1 MSKIKC
7 ILFDSTITWF
17 WHSQSSLCVAQG
29 RSQHQKLK
37 DGGICASGGILW
49 VFAKDS
55 DFQACGKE
63 MSEHKVLRDFP
74 SLFGG
79 DLPQDTQ
86 FLLPFSPG
94 RAVSPV
100 GKSCNCWILS
110 MAGWDKFRGKEVLRV
125 LSHVQIFVTPQTVAQ
140 APLSLGFYNQ
150 EYWRG
155 LPFPPPGDLPDP
167 GIKPMSPAST
177 AFAGGFFTTEPPGK
191 P

>member
-7 ILFDSTITWF
+7 ILFDSTITWS
-17 WHSQSSLCVAQG
+17 WHPQSFLCDAQG
-29 RSQHQKLK
+29 RSQRQKLK
-37 DGGICASGGILW
+37 DGGCRASGGVLW
-49 VFAKDS
+49 VFAEDS

-63 MSEHKVLRDFP
+63 VSEHEVLRDIP
-74 SLFGG
+74 PLFGG

-86 FLLPFSPG
+86 FPLPFAPG

-100 GKSCNCWILS
+100 GKSYNCWILS
-110 MAGWDKFRGKEVLRV
+110 AAGWDKFKRKEVLHV
-125 LSHVQIFVTPQTVAQ
+125 LSHVQIFVTTQTVAQ
-140 APLSLGFYNQ
+140 APLSLGFDKQ

-155 LPFPPPGDLPDP
+155 LPFPPAGDLPDP
-167 GIKPMSPAST
+167 GIEPMSPAST